1 MIINN
6 DGSSWQP
13 PSWGERNKMKWNEQ
27 TFYIHPLTNKN
38 SSCAVTHH
46 ITTRA
51 NQKIKQWSQRYD
63 LCFYIYIYIYFRK
76 QSGQP
81 ICLRLSLQLRL
92 WLLRLLVEV
101 LLPFIRL
108 TCVLCLTPLR
118 LKIKKRQ
125 DPWKCTTSLII
136 FWVNHISIIFHI
148 FHQFMEIELPK
159 TKTDS
164 QTQRHANTCHEQEI

>member
-1 MIINN
+1 MM
-6 DGSSWQP
+6 DHHDSHQAG
-13 PSWGERNKMKWNEQ
+13 GKETKWNEMNKPFTSIPWPIKIVHVQ
-27 TFYIHPLTNKN
+27 SPIISQQELTKRSNN
-38 SSCAVTHH
+38 GLRDMTCVS
-46 ITTRA
+46 
-51 NQKIKQWSQRYD
+51 
-63 LCFYIYIYIYFRK
+63 IYIYIYFRK